1 MFWRRRKDSDFADEI
16 QSMSLCYRAR
26 LFFLAVILMPLTAVA
41 QSSTGPNSV
50 DKPVEEAFR
59 NIQVLRGLPQSEL
72 LPVMHFMR
80 ASLGVHCDHCHIA
93 ENDMYFK
100 DDKPAKQTARR
111 MIRMVEDI
119 NKNFGGEPV
128 VTCNTCHRGSLV
140 PIATPGV
147 NQAAFEDTLRTPAEP
162 PPSLPTVETIF
173 QNYTTAIGGEQ
184 KLSAIRSR
192 LIKQT
197 VSRPRLVD
205 PQQIP
210 VAIEVYEKSPD
221 KILAITHFGEQT
233 VRGGF
238 DGSAAWIEIAGKSR
252 SMTAPEQARLRSFLS
267 IYPLGQL
274 KDHYSK
280 LKVIGKEELDERT
293 SAWVVEGIA
302 QDNKQH
308 KLYFDVKTGL
318 LVRRIAYTRTRVGDD
333 PEQVDFAD
341 YRDIGGIKI
350 PLRVTTSYL
359 DNNHLNSV
367 RTTLTVNNNVTVDDG
382 QFVMPAAK
390 Q

>member
-1 MFWRRRKDSDFADEI
+1 M
-16 QSMSLCYRAR
+16 MSLRSRLPAFAR
-26 LFFLAVILMPLTAVA
+26 PVAFALLLSLTLASQQLSA
-41 QSSTGPNSV
+41 QSSEAPNGV
-50 DKPVEEAFR
+50 DKPAEEAFQ
-59 NIQVLRGLPQSEL
+59 NIQVFRDVPQSEL
-72 LPVMHFMR
+72 LPIMHFMR
-80 ASLGVHCDHCHIA
+80 SSLGVRCDHCHIA
-93 ENDMYFK
+93 ENGMYWK
-100 DDKPAKQTARR
+100 DDKPAKATARR
-111 MIRMVEDI
+111 MIRMVDDI

-162 PPSLPTVETIF
+162 PPALPTAEKIF

-184 KLSAIRSR
+184 KLSTIRSR
-192 LIKQT
+192 LIRQT

-210 VAIEVYEKSPD
+210 VPIEVYEKAPD
-221 KILAITHFGEQT
+221 KILAITHIGQQT

-238 DGSAAWIEIAGKSR
+238 DGSSAWIEIAGKSR
-252 SMTAPEQARLRSFLS
+252 SMTTPEQARLRSFLS

-274 KDHYSK
+274 KDLYSK
-280 LKVIGKEELDERT
+280 LKVIGKEETGEKI

-302 QDNKQH
+302 PDNKRH
-308 KLYFDVKTGL
+308 KLYFDAKTGL
-318 LVRRIAYTRTRVGDD
+318 LLRRIACTRTRVGDD

-350 PLRVTTSYL
+350 PFRVTTSYL
-359 DNNHLNSV
+359 DNNHFNTV
-367 RTTLTVNNNVTVDDG
+367 RITLTVDSNVTVDDA